1 MDQTGMNEDRV
12 NDDLRAR
19 MSEADAAQWDEIQQW
34 KASQLSDKRPRAITQ
49 KMKSAALAPVGKAV
63 SIARKVPGGEA
74 LTRTMSSAALGLV
87 ELAAS
92 ASEASVRRTRIL
104 KAYRAAGHDV
114 TSLRDIR
121 SLPLD
126 QVLAVKPRLSLAY
139 SGTAAAE
146 GAVSGVF
153 ASGGSLAAV
162 LGMGVASAPGV
173 GVTASAMAV
182 DITTFLAAA
191 TRLVAHTA
199 AYYGYDSEDPSER
212 LFSTMVLSQAID
224 PAGSGRDFVVEKQAT
239 MLAFNQV
246 MRDLARKGSLESLG
260 GSAIVSAMKS
270 LFSAMGVRLASR
282 KLAQIVPVAG
292 IVVSAGLNA
301 ALMRTI
307 GETADHLY
315 RERFLAER
323 YGHVQASGT
332 STDLV
337 PSTGPQEL
345 SVDVARYVELAEAES
360 HPYRSGSPT
369 PSVTWASF
377 FVTVVG
383 LGYDGSAGGREQH
396 ARRYSAAHD

>member
-1 MDQTGMNEDRV
+1 MNEDHV

-92 ASEASVRRTRIL
+92 ASEASVRIL

-126 QVLAVKPRLSLAY
+126 QVLVVKPRLSLAY

-282 KLAQIVPVAG
+282 KLAQIVPMAG

-307 GETADHLY
+307 GDTADHLY

-323 YGHVQASGT
+323 YGHVQASGA
-332 STDLV
+332 STDLM

-360 HPYRSGSPT
+360 RP
-369 PSVTWASF
+369 
-377 FVTVVG
+377 
-383 LGYDGSAGGREQH
+383 
-396 ARRYSAAHD
+396 

>member
-1 MDQTGMNEDRV
+1 MDQIGMNDDRV

-19 MSEADAAQWDEIQQW
+19 MSEADAAQWDEIQRW
-34 KASQLSDKRPRAITQ
+34 KAAQLSYKRPRAITE
-49 KMKSAALAPVGKAV
+49 KMKSAALAPVSKAV

-74 LTRTMSSAALGLV
+74 LTRTVSSAALGLV

-92 ASEASVRRTRIL
+92 ASEASVRRKRIL

-114 TSLRDIR
+114 NTLQDIR
-121 SLPLD
+121 ALSLD

-139 SGTAAAE
+139 SGTAAAA
-146 GAVSGVF
+146 G
-153 ASGGSLAAV
+153 
-162 LGMGVASAPGV
+162 
-173 GVTASAMAV
+173 
-182 DITTFLAAA
+182 FLAAA

-199 AYYGYDSEDPSER
+199 AYYGYDSEDPTER

-224 PAGSGRDFVVEKQAT
+224 PAGAGRDFIVEKQAT
-239 MLAFNQV
+239 MLAFNKV
-246 MRDLARKGSLESLG
+246 MQDLARQGSIEMLG
-260 GSAIVSAMKS
+260 GSVIVSAMKS
-270 LFSAMGVRLASR
+270 LFSAMGVRLATR

-307 GETADHLY
+307 GDTADHLY

-323 YGHVQASGT
+323 YGHVQASGA

-360 HPYRSGSPT
+360 HP
-369 PSVTWASF
+369 
-377 FVTVVG
+377 
-383 LGYDGSAGGREQH
+383 
-396 ARRYSAAHD
+396 

>member
-121 SLPLD
+121 SLPLG

-224 PAGSGRDFVVEKQAT
+224 PAGSGRDFVEKQAT

-323 YGHVQASGT
+323 YGRVQASGT

-360 HPYRSGSPT
+360 HP
-369 PSVTWASF
+369 
-377 FVTVVG
+377 
-383 LGYDGSAGGREQH
+383 
-396 ARRYSAAHD
+396 

>member
-1 MDQTGMNEDRV
+1 MNEDHV

-126 QVLAVKPRLSLAY
+126 QVLVVKPRLSLAY

-173 GVTASAMAV
+173 GVTASAMA
-182 DITTFLAAA
+182 ITTFLAAA

-282 KLAQIVPVAG
+282 KLAQIVPMAG

-307 GETADHLY
+307 GDTADHLY

-323 YGHVQASGT
+323 YGHVQASGA
-332 STDLV
+332 STDLM

-360 HPYRSGSPT
+360 RP
-369 PSVTWASF
+369 
-377 FVTVVG
+377 
-383 LGYDGSAGGREQH
+383 
-396 ARRYSAAHD
+396 

>member
-1 MDQTGMNEDRV
+1 M
-12 NDDLRAR
+12 
-19 MSEADAAQWDEIQQW
+19 
-34 KASQLSDKRPRAITQ
+34 
-49 KMKSAALAPVGKAV
+49 
-63 SIARKVPGGEA
+63 
-74 LTRTMSSAALGLV
+74 
-87 ELAAS
+87 
-92 ASEASVRRTRIL
+92 
-104 KAYRAAGHDV
+104 

-126 QVLAVKPRLSLAY
+126 QVLAIKPRLSLAY

-270 LFSAMGVRLASR
+270 LFSAMGIRLASR

-323 YGHVQASGT
+323 YGRAMG
-332 STDLV
+332 DGE
-337 PSTGPQEL
+337 PSTALVL
-345 SVDVARYVELAEAES
+345 STQGRDMNEDVARYLELTEAES
-360 HPYRSGSPT
+360 R
-369 PSVTWASF
+369 A
-377 FVTVVG
+377 
-383 LGYDGSAGGREQH
+383 
-396 ARRYSAAHD
+396 

>member
-74 LTRTMSSAALGLV
+74 LTRTVSSAALGLV

-92 ASEASVRRTRIL
+92 ASEASVRRKRIL

-114 TSLRDIR
+114 NTLQDIR
-121 SLPLD
+121 ALSLD
-126 QVLAVKPRLSLAY
+126 QVLAVKPRLSLVY

-153 ASGGSLAAV
+153 ASGGSVAAV

-182 DITTFLAAA
+182 DVTAFLAAA

-199 AYYGYDSEDPSER
+199 AYYGYDSEDPTER

-224 PAGSGRDFVVEKQAT
+224 PAGAGRDFIVEKQAT
-239 MLAFNQV
+239 MLAFNKV
-246 MRDLARKGSLESLG
+246 MQDLARQGSIEMLG
-260 GSAIVSAMKS
+260 GSVIVSAMKS

-307 GETADHLY
+307 GDTADHLY

-323 YGHVQASGT
+323 YGHVQASGA

-337 PSTGPQEL
+337 PSTGAQEL

-360 HPYRSGSPT
+360 RP
-369 PSVTWASF
+369 
-377 FVTVVG
+377 
-383 LGYDGSAGGREQH
+383 
-396 ARRYSAAHD
+396 